1 MRSEER
7 RVGKAGSPVHCEPE
21 AARRYRLN
29 VKVPEDDPALVPD
42 SCASSCSPLA
52 EPGTVIDAPRVV
64 PHTWTVDSVV
74 GCGGWTVR
82 CSEPQALAVGWL
94 SLSPL

>member
-1 MRSEER
+1 M
-7 RVGKAGSPVHCEPE
+7 GKIAQGLVNTGVPVRCGAE

-29 VKVPEDDPALVPD
+29 VKVPEDEPALVPD

-74 GCGGWTVR
+74 GCGGRTVST
-82 CSEPQALAVGWL
+82 SEPQWLVVGWL